1 MSNMFQNNLKIAIR
15 NLSRQKIYTF
25 INIMGLAVGIASCLL
40 IVLFI
45 RNEFSYDNFFQ
56 DQDRIYRMVLERKY
70 PNHSTFYAIIPASYE
85 DVAKRDLAEVE
96 ESTQAFRFT
105 NVTLSFTN
113 DREELIQ
120 FDEEMVLVADSS
132 FFTVFS
138 FPFVK
143 GNPARALKAANE
155 IVVTE
160 ELAKRYFGE
169 ADPINKTIRGPGPQ
183 AEFKVVGVIS
193 DIPENSHFK
202 FSAVLSASTFP
213 FTRQENFVSFSNYTY
228 FKLREGTDTRV
239 FEDKFSKLV
248 DTYAAAQIE
257 RELGKSWED
266 YKREGNGYRYYLQ
279 SLSSIHLDPVYLEA
293 QMKASGNLN
302 SVYIMIAVAILI
314 LVIACINFM
323 NLSTAR
329 SAERSREVGVRK
341 VMGSLRPQLIAQFLT
356 EAFVLSAI
364 GVILAII
371 LMNSFLPFFNNLI
384 GKELIFAFDVTSVGA
399 LLLLTAFVGLL
410 AGLYPAFVL
419 SSFNPVVVMKGKFTG
434 SQKGNW
440 IRNGLVVFQFWI
452 SIVLMIGTWVI
463 GDQMKFMQQKSLGF
477 DKEQVLVVERGF
489 TLNPQQGK
497 TLIEE
502 IRRLPEVQSAA
513 GAFAIPGREDNFF
526 GIQFQPE
533 GSSEIL
539 TTKSMVVSDGLFETL
554 GFELV
559 EGRLFSE
566 DTNDSLS
573 VILNETAVKT
583 MGLESP
589 IGRKLVDMQQ
599 RPDGIVAV
607 PFQVIG
613 VVKDFNFN
621 SLRDQVTPLV
631 IQSNE
636 FFNGGNQYI
645 VARVKSNQVAAAI
658 QSVELKWK
666 EVAPQQPFKFLFLDE
681 SLNQLYTA
689 EQRAGRLFAV
699 FSGLAIFVACIGLFA
714 LSAYITTLRIKEI
727 GVRKVMGASVGSI
740 VILLS
745 KDFTKM
751 VAMAFVLAVPVAWYV
766 MEHWWLQNFA
776 YRIQIGFWI
785 FSGAGIVA
793 ILIAWLTVSYQS
805 IKAATSDPVKS
816 LRYE

>member
-1 MSNMFQNNLKIAIR
+1 MFKNNLKIAIR
-15 NLSRQKIYTF
+15 NLLRQKIYSF
-25 INIMGLAVGIASCLL
+25 INVMGLAVGVASCLL

-45 RNEFSYDNFFQ
+45 RNEFSYDKFFK

-70 PNHSTFYAIIPASYE
+70 PNHSTYYAIIPASYE
-85 DVAKRDLAEVE
+85 DVAKRDLPEVE

-105 NVTLSFTN
+105 NVTFSFTN
-113 DREELIQ
+113 EREELIQ

-132 FFTVFS
+132 FFDVFS
-138 FPFVK
+138 FSFTK
-143 GNPARALKAANE
+143 GNPERALKAANE

-183 AEFKVVGVIS
+183 GEFKVVGVIG
-193 DIPENSHFK
+193 DVPENSHFK
-202 FSAVLSASTFP
+202 FSALLSASTFP

-228 FKLREGTDTRV
+228 FKLKSGTDTRA
-239 FEDKFSKLV
+239 FEEKFSKLV

-279 SLSSIHLDPVYLEA
+279 PLSSIHLDPVYLEA
-293 QMKASGNLN
+293 QMKASGNIN

-341 VMGSLRPQLIAQFLT
+341 VMGSLRQQLMTQFLT
-356 EAFVLSAI
+356 EAFVLSAV
-364 GVILAII
+364 GVLLALV

-384 GKELIFAFDVTSVGA
+384 DKELNFPFDLTSVGV
-399 LLLLTAFVGLL
+399 LLLLTTVVGLL

-434 SQKGNW
+434 SQKGRW

-452 SIVLMIGTWVI
+452 SIVLMIGTLVI
-463 GDQMKFMQQKSLGF
+463 GDQMKFMREKSLGF
-477 DKEQVLVVERGF
+477 DKEQLLVVERGF
-489 TLNPQQGK
+489 TLQPQQGK

-502 IRRLPEVQSAA
+502 IRRLPEIQSAA

-539 TTKSMVVSDGLFETL
+539 TTKSMVVSDGLIETL

-559 EGRLFSE
+559 EGRLFAE
-566 DTNDSLS
+566 NVNDSLS

-589 IGRKLVDMQQ
+589 IGRKLIAMQQ
-599 RPDGIVAV
+599 QQNEIVAV

-631 IQSNE
+631 LQSNE
-636 FFNGGNQYI
+636 LFNGGNQYI
-645 VARVKSNQVAAAI
+645 VARINQNQLTTAI
-658 QSVELKWK
+658 QLVESKWK
-666 EVAPQQPFKFLFLDE
+666 EVVPEQPFKYLFLDE

-689 EQRAGRLFAV
+689 EQQTGNLFAV

-727 GVRKVMGASVGSI
+727 GVRKVLGASVGSI

-751 VAMAFVLAVPVAWYV
+751 VAIAFVFAAPVAWYV
-766 MEHWWLQNFA
+766 MEHWWLQNYA

-785 FSGAGIVA
+785 FAGAGVVA
-793 ILIAWLTVSYQS
+793 ILIAWITVSYQS

>member
-1 MSNMFQNNLKIAIR
+1 MFRNNLKIAIR
-15 NLSRQKIYTF
+15 NLLRQKIYSF
-25 INIMGLAVGIASCLL
+25 INVMGLAVGVASCLL

-45 RNEFSYDNFFQ
+45 RNEFSYDKFFQ

-85 DVAKRDLAEVE
+85 DVAKRDLPEVE

-105 NVTLSFTN
+105 NVTFSFTN
-113 DREELIQ
+113 EREELIQ
-120 FDEEMVLVADSS
+120 VDEEMVLVVDSS
-132 FFTVFS
+132 FFDVFTFS
-138 FPFVK
+138 FIK
-143 GNPARALKAANE
+143 GNPERALKAANQV
-155 IVVTE
+155 VVTE

-183 AEFKVVGVIS
+183 GEFKVVGVIS
-193 DIPENSHFK
+193 DVPENSHFK
-202 FSAVLSASTFP
+202 FSALLSASTFP

-228 FKLREGTDTRV
+228 FKFKVGTDTRA
-239 FEDKFSKLV
+239 FEEKFSKLV

-257 RELGKSWED
+257 RELGKSWAD

-279 SLSSIHLDPVYLEA
+279 PLSSIHLDPVYLEA
-293 QMKASGNLN
+293 QMKASGNIN
-302 SVYIMIAVAILI
+302 SVYIMVAVAILI

-341 VMGSLRPQLIAQFLT
+341 VMGSLRQQLMTQFLT
-356 EAFVLSAI
+356 EAFVLSAL
-364 GVILAII
+364 GVLLA
-371 LMNSFLPFFNNLI
+371 LVVMRSSLPFFNNLI
-384 GKELIFAFDVTSVGA
+384 GKELIFSFDPTTIGA
-399 LLLLTAFVGLL
+399 LLLVTAIVGLL

-434 SQKGNW
+434 SQKGRW

-463 GDQMKFMQQKSLGF
+463 GDQMKFMQEKSLGF
-477 DKEQVLVVERGF
+477 DKEQLLIIERGF
-489 TLNPQQGK
+489 LLQPQQAK

-502 IRRLPEVQSAA
+502 IRRLPEIQSAA

-539 TTKSMVVSDGLFETL
+539 TTKSMVVSDGLIETL
-554 GFELV
+554 GFELL

-566 DTNDSLS
+566 DVNDSLS

-583 MGLESP
+583 MGLEDP

-599 RPDGIVAV
+599 RQDSIVAV
-607 PFQVIG
+607 PFRVIG
-613 VVKDFNFN
+613 IVKDFNFN

-636 FFNGGNQYI
+636 LFNGGHQYI
-645 VARVKSNQVAAAI
+645 VARIKPNQTTAAI
-658 QSVELKWK
+658 QSVERKWK
-666 EVAPQQPFKFLFLDE
+666 EVAPEQPFKYLFLDE
-681 SLNQLYTA
+681 SLNQLYIA
-689 EQRAGRLFAV
+689 EQRTGNLFAV

-727 GVRKVMGASVGSI
+727 GVRKVLGASVGGI

-751 VAMAFVLAVPVAWYV
+751 VALAFILAAPVAWYV

-785 FSGAGIVA
+785 FSGAGLVA
-793 ILIAWLTVSYQS
+793 ILIAWITVSYQS

>member
-1 MSNMFQNNLKIAIR
+1 MFKNNLKIAIR
-15 NLSRQKIYTF
+15 NLLRQKIYSF
-25 INIMGLAVGIASCLL
+25 INVMGLAVGVASCLL

-45 RNEFSYDNFFQ
+45 RNEFSYDKFFR

-85 DVAKRDLAEVE
+85 DVAKRDLPEVE

-105 NVTLSFTN
+105 NVTFSFTN
-113 DREELIQ
+113 EREEVIQ
-120 FDEEMVLVADSS
+120 VDEEMVLVVDSS
-132 FFTVFS
+132 FFDVFS
-138 FPFVK
+138 FSFIK
-143 GNPARALKAANE
+143 GNPERVLKAANE
-155 IVVTE
+155 VVVTE

-183 AEFKVVGVIS
+183 GEFKVVGVIS
-193 DIPENSHFK
+193 DVPENSHFK
-202 FSAVLSASTFP
+202 FSALLSASTFP
-213 FTRQENFVSFSNYTY
+213 FTRQEDFVSFSNYTY
-228 FKLREGTDTRV
+228 FKFKAGTDTRA
-239 FEDKFSKLV
+239 FEEKFSKLV

-257 RELGKSWED
+257 RELGKSWAD

-279 SLSSIHLDPVYLEA
+279 PLSSIHLDPVYLEA
-293 QMKASGNLN
+293 QMKASGNIN
-302 SVYIMIAVAILI
+302 SVYIMVVVAILI

-341 VMGSLRPQLIAQFLT
+341 VMGSLRQQLMTQFLT
-356 EAFVLSAI
+356 EAFVLSAL
-364 GVILAII
+364 GVLLA
-371 LMNSFLPFFNNLI
+371 LVVMRSSLPFFNNLI
-384 GKELIFAFDVTSVGA
+384 GKELIFSFDPTTIGA
-399 LLLLTAFVGLL
+399 LLLVTAIVGLL

-434 SQKGNW
+434 SQKGRW

-463 GDQMKFMQQKSLGF
+463 GDQMKFMQEKSLGF
-477 DKEQVLVVERGF
+477 DKEQLLVIERGF
-489 TLNPQQGK
+489 SLQPQQGK

-502 IRRLPEVQSAA
+502 IRRLPEVQYAA
-513 GAFAIPGREDNFF
+513 GSFAIPGREDNFF

-539 TTKSMVVSDGLFETL
+539 TTKSMVVSDGLIETL
-554 GFELV
+554 GLELV
-559 EGRLFSE
+559 EGRLFAE
-566 DTNDSLS
+566 NINDSLS

-583 MGLESP
+583 MGLENP
-589 IGRKLVDMQQ
+589 IGRKLVAMQQ
-599 RPDGIVAV
+599 QQNESVAV

-636 FFNGGNQYI
+636 LFNGGHQYI
-645 VARVKSNQVAAAI
+645 VARIKPNQTTAAI
-658 QSVELKWK
+658 QSVERKWK
-666 EVAPQQPFKFLFLDE
+666 EVAPEQPFKYLFLDE

-689 EQRAGRLFAV
+689 EQRTGNLFAV

-727 GVRKVMGASVGSI
+727 GVRKVLGASVGGI

-751 VAMAFVLAVPVAWYV
+751 VALAFILAAPVAWYV

-785 FSGAGIVA
+785 FSGAGLVA
-793 ILIAWLTVSYQS
+793 ILIAWITVSYQS

>member
-1 MSNMFQNNLKIAIR
+1 MFKNNLKIAIR
-15 NLSRQKIYTF
+15 NLLRQKIYSF
-25 INIMGLAVGIASCLL
+25 INVMGLAVGVASCLL

-45 RNEFSYDNFFQ
+45 RHEFSYDKFFQ
-56 DQDRIYRMVLERKY
+56 DEDRIYRMVLERKY

-85 DVAKRDLAEVE
+85 DVANRDLPEVE
-96 ESTQAFRFT
+96 ASTQAFRFT

-113 DREELIQ
+113 EQEELIQ
-120 FDEEMVLVADSS
+120 FDEEMVLVVDSS
-132 FFTVFS
+132 FFDVFS
-138 FPFVK
+138 FSFSK
-143 GNPARALKAANE
+143 GNRERALHGANE
-155 IVVTE
+155 IVITE

-169 ADPINKTIRGPGPQ
+169 ADPVNKTIRGPGPQ
-183 AEFKVVGVIS
+183 GEFKVVGVIA

-202 FSAVLSASTFP
+202 FSALLSASTFP
-213 FTRQENFVSFSNYTY
+213 FTRQENFVGFSNYTY
-228 FKLREGTDTRV
+228 FKLQPGTDTKA
-239 FEDKFSKLV
+239 FEEKFAALV

-279 SLSSIHLDPVYLEA
+279 PLSSIHLDPVYLEA
-293 QMKASGNLN
+293 QMKASGNIN
-302 SVYIMIAVAILI
+302 SVYVMIAVAALILI
-314 LVIACINFM
+314 IACINFM

-341 VMGSLRPQLIAQFLT
+341 VMGSLRPQLMTQFLT

-364 GVILAII
+364 GVLLAIG
-371 LMNSFLPFFNNLI
+371 LMSSFLPFFNNLI
-384 GKELIFAFDVTSVGA
+384 GKELSFSFDPSSIGA
-399 LLLLTAFVGLL
+399 LVVLTAIVGLL

-434 SQKGNW
+434 SRQGRW

-452 SIVLMIGTWVI
+452 SIVLIIGTWVI
-463 GDQMKFMQQKSLGF
+463 GDQMKFMREKSLGF

-489 TLNPQQGK
+489 TLDPQQGK
-497 TLIEE
+497 TLVEE
-502 IRRLPEVQSAA
+502 IRRLPEVQAAA

-539 TTKSMVVSDGLFETL
+539 TTKSMVVSDGLMETL
-554 GFELV
+554 GLELL

-566 DTNDSLS
+566 DVNDSLS

-583 MGLESP
+583 MGLNDP

-599 RPDGIVAV
+599 QQDEIVAV
-607 PFQVIG
+607 PFRVIG

-636 FFNGGNQYI
+636 LFNGGNQYF
-645 VARVKSNQVAAAI
+645 VARIKPNQLTAAI
-658 QSVELKWK
+658 QSVESKWK
-666 EVAPQQPFKFLFLDE
+666 ELVPQQPFKYLFLDE

-689 EQRAGRLFAV
+689 EQRTGRLFAV
-699 FSGLAIFVACIGLFA
+699 FSALAIFVACIGLFA

-727 GVRKVMGASVGSI
+727 GVRKVLGASVSSI

-751 VAMAFVLAVPVAWYV
+751 VALAFVLAVPVAWYV

-776 YRIQIGFWI
+776 YRIQMGVWI
-785 FSGAGIVA
+785 FGGAGVVA

-805 IKAATSDPVKS
+805 IKAASSDPVKS

>member
-1 MSNMFQNNLKIAIR
+1 MFKNNLKIALR
-15 NLSRQKIYTF
+15 NLLRQKVYTL
-25 INIMGLAVGIASCLL
+25 INVMGLAVGVASCLL

-45 RNEFSYDNFFQ
+45 RHEFSYDKKFT
-56 DQDRIYRMVLERKY
+56 DHDRIYRMVLERKY
-70 PNHSTFYAIIPASYE
+70 PNHSTFYAIIPTSFE
-85 DVAKRDLAEVE
+85 DVASREFAEVE
-96 ESTQAFRFT
+96 ASTQAFRFT
-105 NVTLSFTN
+105 DVAFSFTN
-113 DREELIQ
+113 EKEELIQ
-120 FDEEMVLVADSS
+120 FDEESVLVVDSS
-132 FFTVFS
+132 FFDVFS
-138 FPFVK
+138 FSFIK
-143 GNPARALKAANE
+143 GNPDKALHVANE
-155 IVVTE
+155 MVITE

-169 ADPINKTIRGPGPQ
+169 ADPINKVIRGPGPQ
-183 AEFKVVGVIS
+183 GEFKVVGVVA
-193 DIPENSHFK
+193 DIPEDTHFK
-202 FSAVLSASTFP
+202 FSAILSASTFP
-213 FTRQENFVSFSNYTY
+213 FTWQENFTSFSNYTY
-228 FKLREGTDTRV
+228 FKLRPGTNTRA
-239 FEDKFSKLV
+239 FEEKFSGLV

-257 RELGKSWED
+257 RELGKSWAD

-279 SLSSIHLDPVYLEA
+279 PLSSIHLDPVYLEA
-293 QMKASGNLN
+293 QMKPSGNIN

-341 VMGSLRPQLIAQFLT
+341 VMGSLRQQLMTQFLT
-356 EAFVLSAI
+356 EAFVLSAV
-364 GVILAII
+364 GVALAIG
-371 LMNSFLPFFNNLI
+371 LMSSFLPFFNNLI
-384 GKELIFAFDVTSVGA
+384 GKELTFSFDLTAIVV
-399 LLLLTAFVGLL
+399 LVLLTALVGLL

-434 SQKGNW
+434 SQKGKW

-452 SIVLMIGTWVI
+452 SIVLIIGTWVI
-463 GDQMKFMQQKSLGF
+463 GDQMKFMREKSLGF
-477 DKEQVLVVERGF
+477 NKEQLLVVERGF
-489 TLNPQQGK
+489 SLQPQQGK

-502 IRRLPEVQSAA
+502 MRRLPEVQAAA

-526 GIQFQPE
+526 GVQFQPE

-539 TTKSMVVSDGLFETL
+539 TTKSMVVSDGLIETL

-566 DTNDSLS
+566 EVNDSLS

-583 MGLESP
+583 MGLEDP

-599 RPDGIVAV
+599 QQDSIVAV
-607 PFQVIG
+607 PFRVIG

-636 FFNGGNQYI
+636 LFNGGNQYYI
-645 VARVKSNQVAAAI
+645 ARVKPNQLASAI
-658 QSVELKWK
+658 QSVESKWK
-666 EVAPQQPFKFLFLDE
+666 EIAPQEPFKYLFLDE

-689 EQRAGRLFAV
+689 EQRTGRLFAV

-727 GVRKVMGASVGSI
+727 GVRKVLGASVSSI
-740 VILLS
+740 VVLLS

-751 VAMAFVLAVPVAWYV
+751 VALAFVLAVPVAWYV

-785 FSGAGIVA
+785 FTGAGLVA
-793 ILIAWLTVSYQS
+793 ILIAWITVSYQS